1 MSPLI
6 SVIEQIRK
14 EEKKIA
20 RKAIKATKDMLKK
33 ELVQKEALI
42 FALLEKNVW
51 IESIAK
57 ILDIS
62 PKQIE
67 KLINNKS

>member
-33 ELVQKEALI
+33 ELV
-42 FALLEKNVW
+42 
-51 IESIAK
+51 
-57 ILDIS
+57 
-62 PKQIE
+62 
-67 KLINNKS
+67 

>member
-42 FALLEKNVW
+42 FALLEKNVS